1 MFADDC
7 TVHILSGKSALLDYP
22 MRRKNTAL
30 RASKFSNFSKFLH
43 HMKQLLEPSETNVCP
58 VSKQR
63 LYVPCFS
70 LQVCSPKVSDVL
82 RLSPFSLS
90 PSSVAA

>member
-7 TVHILSGKSALLDYP
+7 TAHILSGKSALLDYP
-22 MRRKNTAL
+22 VRRKNTAL
-30 RASKFSNFSKFLH
+30 RASKCSNFSKFLH
-43 HMKQLLEPSETNVCP
+43 HRKQLLEPSETNVGP

-63 LYVPCFS
+63 LYVPC
-70 LQVCSPKVSDVL
+70 SPKVSDVL
-82 RLSPFSLS
+82 SLSPFSLS